1 MIIKDSFSGT
11 KFKLFEKKNNIF
23 LKKKFKKINVRDK
36 ESFIKQKKF
45 DKYIINSYSIE
56 SAKIE
61 NINISKN
68 FIVLKYYDGL
78 SGSDLI
84 LNGDLS
90 VHKILDVFLSEYLK
104 TIIKNSSFI
113 KFNKKLYT
121 EKCRDIQTKIPKR
134 YLKNYNK
141 LFNKIF
147 FKLHKIK
154 FNVVGNCHGDLTL
167 SNIIVDKK
175 KNKIVLIDFL
185 KTYWDSP
192 IQDICKLIQD
202 LRLYWTARKLSKND
216 QTRAKIFCENLNPF
230 QIIKDRSF
238 EDIIELEMLMTIARI
253 IPYVPLNDNNT
264 YNWIDKSYKKIDK
277 SFIRKL

>member
-11 KFKLFEKKNNIF
+11 KFKIFKKKNNIF
-23 LKKKFKKINVRDK
+23 LKKKFKKINFRDK

-104 TIIKNSSFI
+104 TIIKNS
-113 KFNKKLYT
+113 LY
-121 EKCRDIQTKIPKR
+121 
-134 YLKNYNK
+134 
-141 LFNKIF
+141 
-147 FKLHKIK
+147 
-154 FNVVGNCHGDLTL
+154 
-167 SNIIVDKK
+167 
-175 KNKIVLIDFL
+175 
-185 KTYWDSP
+185 
-192 IQDICKLIQD
+192 
-202 LRLYWTARKLSKND
+202 
-216 QTRAKIFCENLNPF
+216 
-230 QIIKDRSF
+230 
-238 EDIIELEMLMTIARI
+238 
-253 IPYVPLNDNNT
+253 
-264 YNWIDKSYKKIDK
+264 
-277 SFIRKL
+277 